1 MKLDPNLTGMDNL
14 QAMIDDRGGQAPLH
28 KALSIRLVEVGDG
41 WAVFQGKPDESHYNP
56 QGTVHGG
63 WISAILD
70 SALGCAV
77 HTRLDAGKGYTT
89 LELKVN
95 MVRAVSAATGVVSA
109 RGDVVHLGRR
119 TATSEA
125 KLVDANGRLLAHAS
139 CTCLIL

>member
-1 MKLDPNLTGMDNL
+1 VKLDPDLTGLENL

-28 KALSIRLVEVGDG
+28 KALAIRLVEVGDG
-41 WAVFQGKPDESHYNP
+41 WAVFQGQPDESHYNP

-77 HTRLDAGKGYTT
+77 HTRLGAGKGYTT

-95 MVRAVSAATGVVSA
+95 MVRAVSAATGIVSA
-109 RGDVVHLGRR
+109 RGEIVHLGRR

-125 KLVDANGRLLAHAS
+125 KLVDTDGKLLAHAS
-139 CTCLIL
+139 STCLIL

>member
-1 MKLDPNLTGMDNL
+1 MKLDPNRTGLENL
-14 QAMIDDRGGQAPLH
+14 QAMIDDLGGQAPLH
-28 KALSIRLVEVGDG
+28 RLLSIRLVEVGHG
-41 WAVFQGKPDESHYNP
+41 WSVFQGQPGETHYNP

-77 HTRLDAGKGYTT
+77 HTQLDAGKGYTT

-95 MVRAVSAATGVVSA
+95 MVRAIAASTGVVSA

-125 KLVDANGRLLAHAS
+125 KLVDASGKLLAHAS

>member
-1 MKLDPNLTGMDNL
+1 VKLDPNRTGLENL
-14 QAMIDDRGGQAPLH
+14 QAMIDDLGGQAPLH
-28 KALSIRLVEVGDG
+28 RLLSIRLVEVGHG
-41 WAVFQGKPDESHYNP
+41 WSVFQGQPGETHYNP

-77 HTRLDAGKGYTT
+77 HTQLDAGKGYTT

-95 MVRAVSAATGVVSA
+95 MVRAIAASTGVVSA

-125 KLVDANGRLLAHAS
+125 KLVDTSGKLLAHAS

>member
-1 MKLDPNLTGMDNL
+1 MLDKAINGLDNL
-14 QAMIDDRGGQAPLH
+14 RAMIDERGGQAPLH
-28 KALSIRLVEVGDG
+28 KALAIRLIEVGEG
-41 WAVFQGKPDESHYNP
+41 YAVFEGFPSVEHYNP

-77 HTRLDAGKGYTT
+77 HTELEAGKGYTT

-95 MVRAVSAATGVVSA
+95 MVRAITGDTGRVAARAEVL
-109 RGDVVHLGRR
+109 HMGRR
-119 TATSEA
+119 VATSDA
-125 KLVDANGRLLAHAS
+125 KLVDGNGKLLAHAS

>member
-1 MKLDPNLTGMDNL
+1 MKLDPNRTGLENL
-14 QAMIDDRGGQAPLH
+14 QAMIDDLGGQAPLH
-28 KALSIRLVEVGDG
+28 RLLSIRLVEVGHG
-41 WAVFQGKPDESHYNP
+41 WSVFQGQPGETHYNP

-77 HTRLDAGKGYTT
+77 HTQLDAGKGYTT

-95 MVRAVSAATGVVSA
+95 MVRAIAASTGVVSA

-125 KLVDANGRLLAHAS
+125 KLVDTSGKLLAHAS

>member
-1 MKLDPNLTGMDNL
+1 MLEKARNGLENL
-14 QAMIDDRGGQAPLH
+14 QAMIDERGGQAPLH
-28 KALSIRLVEVGDG
+28 KSLAIRLIEVGEG
-41 WAVFQGKPDESHYNP
+41 YAVFEGYSSTEYYNP

-77 HTRLDAGKGYTT
+77 HTQLEAGKGYTT

-95 MVRAVSAATGVVSA
+95 MVRAISADTGRVAA
-109 RGDVVHLGRR
+109 RGEVIHMGRR

-125 KLVDANGRLLAHAS
+125 KLVDGRGKLLAHAS

>member
-1 MKLDPNLTGMDNL
+1 MLDKTLTGLQNL
-14 QAMIDDRGGQAPLH
+14 QRMRDERDGQAPLH
-28 KALSIRLVEVGDG
+28 HSLAIRLTEVGDG
-41 WAVFQGKPDESHYNP
+41 FAVFEGEPSAAFYNP

-77 HTRLDAGKGYTT
+77 HTRLDAGQGYTT

-95 MVRAVSAATGVVSA
+95 MVRAISADTGVVTA
-109 RGDVVHLGRR
+109 RGEILHLGRR
-119 TATSEA
+119 VATSDG
-125 KLVDANGRLLAHAS
+125 KLVDAQGKLLAHAS

>member
-1 MKLDPNLTGMDNL
+1 VKLDPNRTGLENL
-14 QAMIDDRGGQAPLH
+14 QAMIDDLGGQAPLH
-28 KALSIRLVEVGDG
+28 KLLSIRLVEVGHG
-41 WAVFQGKPDESHYNP
+41 WSVFQGQPGEMHYNP

-77 HTRLDAGKGYTT
+77 HTQLDAGKGYTT

-95 MVRAVSAATGVVSA
+95 MVRAISASTGVVSA
-109 RGDVVHLGRR
+109 RSDVVHLGRR

-125 KLVDANGRLLAHAS
+125 KLVDTSGKLLAHAS